1 MLKSI
6 KKSFKYLVIATG
18 IVIAI
23 PLFLFSIV
31 RIPEVQTFIV
41 KRITSH
47 LSNEIKTTV
56 TVGKIKY
63 SFFNIL
69 TINDLIIKDQNND
82 TLVYSAHA
90 TTGIRKLD
98 FRNKIIRL
106 GKVELTEPYFK
117 LIKDTTGL
125 TNLKWY
131 LDLIKKPPQRE
142 KEGKKK
148 SHFHVNSIFLKDAR
162 FTLRNM
168 MKDQVR
174 EQINFNNLQI
184 SQINGYLND
193 LNIEDDSVRFYINE
207 LEFIETRGFA
217 VTELNSKVTISGNR
231 LAFSDVSINTG
242 KSIINSDLVSI
253 RPDSADSFK
262 RFAEEV
268 KLNIILKKS
277 LLAAYDIGYFLPV
290 PDGRNESVRI
300 RGKVSGTVSE
310 LKGRNIELEYGE
322 NSHLDC
328 DFDLS
333 GLPRIEDTF
342 IFIGVNNLETNAND
356 LEKIQL
362 TGEGRSALPEILYKL
377 DKVSFNGSFTG
388 FTTDFVAYGKLNTS
402 KGNLSTDISLHPEGK
417 NAFRINGLVT
427 GRNIDLGEL
436 TGNDEMFGRISMK
449 ADVNIDAVSFQKFS
463 GNLNGKVDSI
473 ELNQYKYRNIEMNGD
488 FSEKTWDG
496 SIRVVDQN
504 IKADILGLFDFR
516 DSLPEF
522 NFSLNLNDAN
532 LHLLNFDKA
541 DSSSSLSLL
550 MTADFKGNNI
560 DNLSGEIRL
569 LNSTLKKF
577 NNTLELYDFSLKAF
591 TQNKKP
597 AISIRTDFV
606 DADIHGYYSF
616 KEIKNLVRGT
626 LASLMPS
633 KYKLDEAS
641 SGKTGNRFS
650 FSIDFKNTDQI
661 NEFFKTG
668 LLLADKS
675 HIGGSIYPDSIISV
689 FARSK
694 KLSYKKSSFNNLS
707 VEANIKNQ
715 KLTSTIKSS
724 SLILPGNSELRDFNS
739 ELNTWPDN
747 FIFSLNWDNKE
758 KIPKKGDI
766 VARGSLIP
774 GNSNTTSPVLKVI
787 IDPTE
792 IHTGVNLWKISR
804 SEILVDSTTV
814 LFNRLFINSGENYY
828 LADGTISENPED
840 MLYLEFKGINL
851 NPLNYMG
858 ENVNKNK
865 VSLDLGGVVNGN
877 IKLTDIYK
885 NPLVE
890 SSLTVND
897 FSILGAKYGNL
908 KAESVWN
915 AAMKV
920 ADIKA
925 DAILDGK
932 TLTEVSGY
940 YDPALKKLNLNINT
954 DNLPLDALNPLLKF
968 FASDIHGTASGR
980 INLSGELN
988 KLVLK
993 GAVYA
998 ENSSMKIDYL
1008 KTKYSFTDSIYFN
1021 KDGINLKNI
1030 RLKDEKGNFATISGT
1045 IFHSY
1050 FKDFAADLIINMND
1064 CLVLNTQPKDNDM
1077 FYGTVFA
1084 SGVTTIKSGQGF
1096 LSFDISARTRKNT
1109 RFFIPLNS
1117 GMSVSE
1123 YSFVSF
1129 VNHDSSSTG
1138 DDEKK
1143 VMITQTDPE
1152 SSGLDL
1158 NLDLNI
1164 TPEAEVQ
1171 LLIDP
1176 KAGDVI
1182 SGRGAGNLNI
1192 NLNKKGEFK
1201 ISGDYIIENGDYL
1214 FTLGNIL
1221 NKSFTVENG
1230 GKITFP
1236 GDIENADIDLKAIY
1250 KLRTSLYEILQ
1261 DDRFNER
1268 IPVECQLNL
1277 SGRLFSPLVGFD
1289 IYLPNA
1295 DEETRT
1301 YLKNAITT
1309 EEELSRQFLYLLV
1322 MNSFYSDPSY
1332 RSSMSTTST
1341 GTSAMAVTTTE
1352 MLSNQLSNWLS
1363 QISNDFDI
1371 GFVYRPGYKD
1381 INSQEVQVALS
1392 TQILNDKVVINGN
1405 FDVRGAENSYGN
1417 PITGDFDIEYK
1428 LAEKIRLKVFNRFN
1442 NPYTGKG
1449 VPYTQGIGIF
1459 FKQDFNNLSD
1469 LLKKNNNKSEMKR
1482 EEEVAID

>member
-6 KKSFKYLVIATG
+6 KKSFKYFIIATG
-18 IVIAI
+18 IILAI
-23 PLFLFSIV
+23 PVFLYSII

-47 LSNEIKTTV
+47 LSNEIQTTV
-56 TVGKIKY
+56 SVGKIKY
-63 SFFNIL
+63 SFFNVL
-69 TINDLIIKDQNND
+69 NINDLIIKDQNND
-82 TLVYSAHA
+82 TLVYSAHL

-106 GKVELTEPYFK
+106 GKVELTEPYIA
-117 LIKDTTGL
+117 LITDSAGSM
-125 TNLKWY
+125 NLKWY
-131 LDLIKKPPQRE
+131 LDLIRKSPPEKK
-142 KEGKKK
+142 GKKK
-148 SHFHVNSIFLKDAR
+148 SQFHVNSIFLKDAR
-162 FTLRNM
+162 FVLRNM
-168 MKDQVR
+168 LKDQVR
-174 EQINFNNLQI
+174 EVINFNNLQL
-184 SQINGYLND
+184 SQINGYVND
-193 LNIEDDSVRFYINE
+193 LNIESDSVDFTINE
-207 LEFIETRGFA
+207 LEFKEIKGFSVMEMDSRVA
-217 VTELNSKVTISGNR
+217 ISGNR
-231 LAFSDVSINTG
+231 LVLSDVSIKTG
-242 KSIINSDLVSI
+242 KSIINADLVSI
-253 RPDSADSFK
+253 KPDSADSFN

-268 KLNIILKKS
+268 KLNIILKRS
-277 LLAAYDIGYFLPV
+277 LLTNYDLSYFLPV
-290 PDGRNESVRI
+290 PEGINESVWI
-300 RGKVSGTVSE
+300 RGKVTGTVSE
-310 LKGRNIELEYGE
+310 LKGRNIELEYRE
-322 NSHLDC
+322 NSRLDC

-342 IFIGVNNLETNAND
+342 IFIGVNNLETNAKD
-356 LEKIQL
+356 LEKIQFSAK
-362 TGEGRSALPEILYKL
+362 GDIALPEMLYKL
-377 DKVSFNGSFTG
+377 DNISFNGNFTG
-388 FTTDFVAYGKLNTS
+388 FTTDFVAYGKLNTG
-402 KGNLSTDISLHPEGK
+402 KGNMSTDISLRPEGK

-436 TGNDEMFGRISMK
+436 TGNNEMFGRISMK
-449 ADVNIDAVSFQKFS
+449 ADVNIDAVSLQKFS
-463 GNLNGKVDSI
+463 GSLNGRVDSA
-473 ELNQYKYRNIEMNGD
+473 ELNNYKYRNIEMNGS

-504 IKADILGLFDFR
+504 VKADILGLFNFK

-522 NFSLNLNDAN
+522 NFTLNLNNAN

-541 DSSSSLSLL
+541 DSSSRLSLL
-550 MTADFKGNNI
+550 MTANFKGNNI
-560 DNLSGEIRL
+560 DNLFGEIKL
-569 LNSTLKKF
+569 LNSTLRKY
-577 NNTLELYDFSLKAF
+577 NNTLDLYDFSLKAF
-591 TQNKKP
+591 TQNYKP

-606 DADIHGYYSF
+606 DADLHGYYSF
-616 KEIKNLVRGT
+616 NEIKNLVRGT

-633 KYKLDEAS
+633 EFKMDDAETD
-641 SGKTGNRFS
+641 KTGNRFS
-650 FSIDFKNTDQI
+650 FSINFKNTDRI

-675 HIGGSIYPDSIISV
+675 YISGMVYPDSLISV
-689 FARSK
+689 YGRSE
-694 KLSYKKSSFNNLS
+694 KLSYKKSTFNKLS
-707 VEANIKNQ
+707 VEATIKDQ
-715 KLTSTIKSS
+715 KLNSTIKSTA
-724 SLILPGNSELRDFNS
+724 LLLPGNSELRDFKS
-739 ELNTWPDN
+739 EFNTWPDN
-747 FIFSLNWDNKE
+747 FIFSLNWDNKD
-758 KIPKKGDI
+758 KILNKGVV

-774 GNSNTTSPVLKVI
+774 GNADTARPVLKVI
-787 IDPTE
+787 IDPSE
-792 IHTGVNLWKISR
+792 IYTGNNLWKISR
-804 SEILVDSTTV
+804 SEITVDSTMV
-814 LFNRLFINSGENYY
+814 SVNRLFINSGENYY
-828 LADGTISENPED
+828 LVDGTISENPQD
-840 MLYLEFKGINL
+840 MLYLGFKGINL

-858 ENVNKNK
+858 ENNNRTK
-865 VSLDLGGVVNGN
+865 VSLDLGGVLNGN

-885 NPLVE
+885 DPMVE
-890 SSLTVND
+890 SSLVVND
-897 FSILGAKYGNL
+897 FSILGAKYGDL

-915 AAMKV
+915 AAVKV

-925 DAILDGK
+925 DAVLEGK
-932 TLTEVSGY
+932 TLTGVSGF

-988 KLVLK
+988 RLVLK
-993 GAVYA
+993 GALYA

-1008 KTKYSFTDSIYFN
+1008 KTKYSFTDSVYFN
-1021 KDGINLKNI
+1021 RDGISMKNI
-1030 RLKDEKGNFATISGT
+1030 RLTDEKGNYATISGT
-1045 IFHSY
+1045 IFHNY
-1050 FKDFAADLIINMND
+1050 FKNYAADLTINMYD
-1064 CLVLNTQPKDNDM
+1064 CLVLNTQPKDNDL

-1084 SGVTTIKSGQGF
+1084 SGVTTIRSGQGS
-1096 LSFDISARTRKNT
+1096 LSFDISARTMKNT
-1109 RFFIPLNS
+1109 KFFIPLNS

-1129 VNHDSSSTG
+1129 ISPDSSSTG
-1138 DDEKK
+1138 SDERQ
-1143 VMITQTDPE
+1143 VEISQNASG
-1152 SSGLDL
+1152 SSALDL

-1164 TPEAEVQ
+1164 TPDAEVQ

-1192 NLNKKGEFK
+1192 NLSKKGEFK
-1201 ISGDYIIENGDYL
+1201 ISGDYIIEDGNYL

-1261 DDRFNER
+1261 DERFNER

-1301 YLKNAITT
+1301 YLKNVITT

-1332 RSSMSTTST
+1332 RSSLTTAST

-1405 FDVRGAENSYGN
+1405 FDVRGADNSYGN

-1459 FKQDFNNLSD
+1459 FKQDFNSLTD
-1469 LLKKNNNKSEMKR
+1469 LLKKNNNKSDMKK